1 MKTRRTTFLLI
12 ALLMCGAIQP
22 LSAQIRE
29 DRTLLSWQQM
39 NAIAQEASGE
49 RAIHNV
55 MDQVAYQQV
64 HPLSDYGP
72 LANFHES
79 RVVKA
84 NAEKYGFSNVEIEQ
98 FAGGRGQDY
107 QPTVGQLWLLG
118 KLDRKIFDIYD
129 TPVALASGSV
139 NGDFTAEVVDVG
151 SGNRPEDYEGKDV
164 KGKFVLGSGRTS
176 SLQRYGVFERGAIGV
191 LSYGSVYPIDQIDA
205 MMSQS
210 ISAES
215 SDGASGGHGWSITP
229 RFGRELAT
237 KLGNGETVTLRSV
250 VEATSY
256 PGELETIHAVIP
268 GDGSTNQTVFI
279 SGHIYEGYI
288 KQGANDDNSGV
299 ALTLEMG
306 RAYIQLVKEGKLPP
320 PKRTIHFLWAAE
332 ISGTNAWLNA
342 HPDMEKHAIADL
354 NFDME
359 AIRLSTA
366 GSFWVLHRTPDSFPT
381 YLNDIGQSMMEF
393 VAEGNRERVRFRA
406 DGYGF
411 TWPVVSTNGSRD
423 PFYIKIDKHYG
434 SSDHVTYMQ
443 HGVPSLMFITWPDPW
458 YHSSQDTPDKQ
469 DPTQYKRAAVVGIG
483 SMAVLATASDPLA
496 YRVANESLGRGAE
509 RIGANHRKGL
519 GYMADAMT
527 GAELV
532 EAYKEAKNAVRHQTN
547 VEKAVVATTAALFN
561 DPVAGAKQ
569 VAPLQALIEQR
580 ADALNKEVTAS
591 FKIAAS
597 ILKVPSTEPQPTELE
612 RTAAKTWVEQVPRQ
626 GGGGFGGGRGGAGGT
641 GMSPEDQAALAKVP
655 GHMTA
660 ELRLLMAKGMSVMQ
674 IRDFLAGE
682 FDPLPVAD
690 LMDYFRVQE
699 KTGAIKLVVN

>member
-1 MKTRRTTFLLI
+1 MISRRFVLLLTTLI
-12 ALLMCGAIQP
+12 FCGALQP
-22 LSAQIRE
+22 LAAQIRE
-29 DRTLLSWQQM
+29 DRTLLNWQQM

-55 MDQVAYQQV
+55 MDQVAYQRV

-72 LANFHES
+72 EAHFHES

-98 FAGGRGQDY
+98 FQSGRGQDY
-107 QPTVGQLWLLG
+107 QPTVGQLWQLG
-118 KLDRKIFDIYD
+118 TLDRKIFDIYD

-139 NGDFTAEVVDVG
+139 NGDVTAEVVDVG
-151 SGNRPEDYEGKDV
+151 SGNRAEDYEGKDV
-164 KGKFVLGSGRTS
+164 KGKIVLGSGRTS
-176 SLQRYGVFERGAIGV
+176 SLQRFGVFEHGAVGV

-210 ISAES
+210 ISAEGP
-215 SDGASGGHGWSITP
+215 DGQSGGFGWSITP

-237 KLGNGETVTLRSV
+237 KLSNGQTVTLRSI
-250 VEATSY
+250 VEATTF
-256 PGELETIHAVIP
+256 PGELETIHATIP
-268 GDGSTNQTVFI
+268 GDGSTDQTVFI
-279 SGHIYEGYI
+279 SGHIFEGYI

-342 HPDMEKHAIADL
+342 HPEMEKHAIADL

-406 DGYGF
+406 DGYAF

-483 SMAVLATASDPLA
+483 SMAVLATADDPLA

-509 RIGANHRKGL
+509 RLGANHRKGL
-519 GYMADAMT
+519 GYMADATT
-527 GAELV
+527 GAELI
-532 EAYKEAKNAVRHQTN
+532 EAYKEAKNAVRHQAY

-561 DPVAGAKQ
+561 DPASSVATL
-569 VAPLQALIEQR
+569 APLQKLIDER
-580 ADALNKEVTAS
+580 AENLNKEVTAS
-591 FKIAAS
+591 FKIAAG
-597 ILKVPSTEPQPTELE
+597 IMGVPTAEPKPTELE
-612 RTAAKTWVEQVPRQ
+612 KMAAKTMVEQVAGS
-626 GGGGFGGGRGGAGGT
+626 GGRGRGGFGGAS
-641 GMSPEDQAALAKVP
+641 MSEEDRAAMAKVP

-660 ELRLLMAKGMSVMQ
+660 ELRLLLAKGMTVMQ

-690 LMDYFRVQE
+690 LMDYLKVQE
-699 KTGAIKLVVN
+699 KSGAIKLVVK

>member
-1 MKTRRTTFLLI
+1 MRTRRYLFAVITLVI
-12 ALLMCGAIQP
+12 CGAIQP
-22 LSAQIRE
+22 LSAQVRE
-29 DRTLLSWQQM
+29 DRTLLSWPQM

-49 RAIHNV
+49 RAMHNV
-55 MDQVAYQQV
+55 MDQVAYQRVRPQ
-64 HPLSDYGP
+64 SEYGP
-72 LANFHES
+72 DAHFHES
-79 RVVKA
+79 LVVKA

-118 KLDRKIFDIYD
+118 NLDRKIFDIYD

-139 NGDFTAEVVDVG
+139 SGDVTAEVVDVG

-164 KGKFVLGSGRTS
+164 AGKIVLGSGRSS
-176 SLQRYGVFERGAIGV
+176 SLQRNGVFERGAVGV
-191 LSYGSVYPIDQIDA
+191 LSYGSIYPIDQIDA
-205 MMSQS
+205 MLSQS
-210 ISAES
+210 VSAAGP
-215 SDGASGGHGWSITP
+215 DGQSGGFGWSITP
-229 RFGRELAT
+229 RFGREIAT
-237 KLGNGETVTLRSV
+237 KLANGETVTLRSI
-250 VEATSY
+250 VEAQSY
-256 PGELETIHAVIP
+256 PGELETIHATIP
-268 GDGSTNQTVFI
+268 GDGSTDQTVFI
-279 SGHIYEGYI
+279 SGHVYEGYI
-288 KQGANDDNSGV
+288 KQGGNDDNSGV

-342 HPDMEKHAIADL
+342 HPEMENYAIADL

-393 VAEGNRERVRFRA
+393 VAEGNRERVRFRG
-406 DGYGF
+406 DGYAF
-411 TWPVVSTNGSRD
+411 TWPVISTNGSRD

-483 SMAVLATASDPLA
+483 SMAVLASADDPLA

-519 GYMADAMT
+519 GYMADATT
-527 GAELV
+527 GPELI
-532 EAYKEAKNAVRHQTN
+532 EAYKEAKNAVRHQAS
-547 VEKAVVATTAALFN
+547 VEMSVVATVAALFDN
-561 DPVAGAKQ
+561 PTAGATNL
-569 VAPLQALIEQR
+569 APLQALIDQR
-580 ADALNKEVTAS
+580 AEDLTKEVTAS
-591 FKIAAS
+591 FKIAAG
-597 ILKVPSTEPQPTELE
+597 ILHVPSTEPQPTELE
-612 RTAAKTWVEQVPRQ
+612 RTAARTMVEQVPRQ
-626 GGGGFGGGRGGAGGT
+626 AGAGGRRGFGGAN
-641 GMSPEDQAALAKVP
+641 MSPEDRAAMTKVP
-655 GHMTA
+655 GHMTS
-660 ELRLLMAKGMSVMQ
+660 ELRLLMAKGMTVMQ

-690 LMDYFRVQE
+690 LMDYLKVQE
-699 KTGAIKLVVN
+699 KNGAIKLVVQ